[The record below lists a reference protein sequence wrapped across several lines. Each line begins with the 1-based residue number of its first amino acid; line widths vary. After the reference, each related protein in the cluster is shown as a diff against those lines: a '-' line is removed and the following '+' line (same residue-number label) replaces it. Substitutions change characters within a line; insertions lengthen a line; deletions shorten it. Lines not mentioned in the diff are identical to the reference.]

1 MTGIEEVRY
10 VVSFEPILRLLQN
23 LPFLTLFFPL
33 LGSTLVFLFK
43 QERLAR
49 AFTLAVTILTLIPL
63 GFMLAWF
70 DYNLN
75 TGFQF
80 LVVQPFLPSVGVS
93 LAFGVDHLSLFLG
106 ALTGIL
112 FVVAAI
118 GSYSIPEGKSVHLYC
133 FLFLLLEASILGV
146 FFALDF
152 VIFFIFWE
160 LMLLPMLFLI
170 GIWGGPRRI
179 YAAIK
184 FFLYT
189 MAGSVLILI
198 GMAVLYVY
206 SRGASPTGTFFIP
219 ALWGVG
225 PTVPPV
231 LQELLFWFFF
241 LGFGVK
247 VPIVPLHTWL
257 PDAHVE
263 APTPISVILAGILLK
278 TGGYGFYRILFPTLP
293 EMCVR
298 YGLLIGIVGVVM
310 IVYAALVAMAQA
322 DMKTLIA
329 NASISHMGYVLFG
342 LATFTPI
349 GWVAGMF
356 MMISHGFVSGALFLL
371 SGVIYDRAHTRII
384 AEFGGLGSIM
394 RKYYF
399 FFALVGMANLALP
412 PLSGFWGELLAYL
425 GAFSNTSPRF
435 LLPNGWYALRILA
448 LFALPGIVI
457 TAGYTL
463 WLLERVF
470 MGPLNER
477 WKDLR
482 DMDYR
487 EVLSLAIPS
496 FFIVL
501 LGIMPALIANP
512 LHGRLAVLLGVFQPL
527 LSGP

>member
-1 MTGIEEVRY
+1 M
-10 VVSFEPILRLLQN
+10 
-23 LPFLTLFFPL
+23 
-33 LGSTLVFLFK
+33 
-43 QERLAR
+43 
-49 AFTLAVTILTLIPL
+49 
-63 GFMLAWF
+63 
-70 DYNLN
+70 
-75 TGFQF
+75 
-80 LVVQPFLPSVGVS
+80 
-93 LAFGVDHLSLFLG
+93 
-106 ALTGIL
+106 
-112 FVVAAI
+112 
-118 GSYSIPEGKSVHLYC
+118 
-133 FLFLLLEASILGV
+133 AS
-146 FFALDF
+146 
-152 VIFFIFWE
+152 
-160 LMLLPMLFLI
+160 
-170 GIWGGPRRI
+170 
-179 YAAIK
+179 
-184 FFLYT
+184 
-189 MAGSVLILI
+189 S
-198 GMAVLYVY
+198 
-206 SRGASPTGTFFIP
+206 
-219 ALWGVG
+219 
-225 PTVPPV
+225 
-231 LQELLFWFFF
+231 
-241 LGFGVK
+241 
-247 VPIVPLHTWL
+247 
-257 PDAHVE
+257 
-263 APTPISVILAGILLK
+263 
-278 TGGYGFYRILFPTLP
+278 
-293 EMCVR
+293 
-298 YGLLIGIVGVVM
+298 
-310 IVYAALVAMAQA
+310 
-322 DMKTLIA
+322 
-329 NASISHMGYVLFG
+329 
-342 LATFTPI
+342 
-349 GWVAGMF
+349 WVAGMF